1 MNKFIV
7 DALRKKYEYQIALS
21 KANIKNYNDGETPAS
36 GKYNYSSAVDPVG
49 VEIEKLSNAK
59 NNLKTLNSEYPI
71 DKKPQI
77 LSE

>member
-36 GKYNYSSAVDPVG
+36 GKYNYTAVDAVG
-49 VEIEKLSNAK
+49 AEIEKLSTAK
-59 NNLKTLNSEYPI
+59 DNLKTLNSEYPI
-71 DKKPQI
+71 DKKLQI

>member
-7 DALRKKYEYQIALS
+7 DALRKKYEYQIAMT
-21 KANIKNYNDGETPAS
+21 KANIKNYNDGETPSS
-36 GKYNYSSAVDPVG
+36 GKYNYTTVDAVG
-49 VEIEKLSNAK
+49 AEIEKLSTAK
-59 NNLKTLNSEYPI
+59 DNLKTLNSEYQI

>member
-36 GKYNYSSAVDPVG
+36 FSLSVPVR
-49 VEIEKLSNAK
+49 I
-59 NNLKTLNSEYPI
+59 
-71 DKKPQI
+71 
-77 LSE
+77 